1 MGSVSALSAEA
12 HTAVLYVT
20 VNVMKGVERA
30 PPTLTSLG

>member
-12 HTAVLYVT
+12 VLYVM
-20 VNVMKGVERA
+20 VNVMKGVGHA